1 MTVACICG
9 GVLEVGLLTVLSTT
23 IVSMVCGIVGFC
35 VRCIRG
41 KKSRTHCECKCHDAT
56 EDK

>member
-9 GVLEVGLLTVLSTT
+9 GVLEVGIVAGF
-23 IVSMVCGIVGFC
+23 VSMVCGIVGFC